1 MVGRRA
7 KQDGSEKEEN
17 SKVALARVVS
27 SPDLFAMQPSPPIS
41 PSTKFETLKTQIQIV
56 EEQLKKTPE
65 GPEKDSLKKTLAE
78 LNKEFLVQFHV
89 GFDQQG

>member
-7 KQDGSEKEEN
+7 KQETVREEN

-27 SPDLFAMQPSPPIS
+27 SPDLFAMQPSPPNS
-41 PSTKFETLKTQIQIV
+41 PSTKFEALKTQIQSV

-65 GPEKDSLKKTLAE
+65 GPEKDSLKKTLVE
-78 LNKEFLVQFHV
+78 LDKEFLLQFHG